1 MRINDKQFIT
11 TDKGDR
17 AVDAK
22 RMEAKRGMGTSK
34 STSSSASAADSV
46 QLSSRSRDIA
56 EIALQLREAS
66 EVREEL
72 VSELRAK
79 IQNGEYHVGGSDIAG
94 KIMDKARNNIF

>member
-11 TDKGDR
+11 TDKGDKTADTKKAEVKR
-17 AVDAK
+17 NPGAAK
-22 RMEAKRGMGTSK
+22 TAP
-34 STSSSASAADSV
+34 SANAADSV

-56 EIALQLREAS
+56 EIALQLKEAS

-79 IQNGEYHVGGSDIAG
+79 IQDGTYHVSGGDIAS
-94 KIMDKARNNIF
+94 KIVEKARNNIF